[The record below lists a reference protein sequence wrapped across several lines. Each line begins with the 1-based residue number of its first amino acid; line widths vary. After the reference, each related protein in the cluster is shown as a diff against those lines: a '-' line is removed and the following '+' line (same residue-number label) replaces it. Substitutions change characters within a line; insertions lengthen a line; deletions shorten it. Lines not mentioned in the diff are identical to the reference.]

1 MDLPKIIQKINRSKN
16 GIPVFDEFGGG
27 VKVESPDCFL
37 LPSENTDH
45 EEKW

>member
-1 MDLPKIIQKINRSKN
+1 MGFLFLMSL
-16 GIPVFDEFGGG
+16 GGG